1 MSIRPTTLIL
11 ATLLAVATSSR
22 ATTPSQQCAASK
34 IKAAGKKAACLLYL
48 DAKVAGGAT
57 ADPIKLQQCAD
68 RLSDPEKGAF
78 ARAEARGGCAVG
90 GDAVAVEG
98 TVDAFVADVY
108 GALNIGTPN
117 ACQAAKI
124 RAAGKK
130 ASCLLVLQAKNAA
143 GHGLDMGK
151 VQVCEDQLSGPDGTF
166 AREDAQGGCATTNDA
181 ATIEM
186 KVDAFVDA
194 IVAAEPTAA
203 TCAIAECPAPL
214 ACDTMAGACWQP
226 PLQTRPQYQLQA
238 AHTPSGD
245 CNFAAS
251 GGIDTSI
258 SAVPFIGGAP
268 VSPEVYDIDFL
279 TDPVCAAGG
288 SNDVDNTAGVNA
300 IHTAGAKAICYVDA
314 GTDEPFRPDHQDYV
328 DFDTACGGCLFG
340 KPVAGFRE
348 ERWLNIN
355 DDQGQRGF
363 ILGKVDA
370 RVDRCKADGFDAVEF
385 DNVEAYPN
393 PTGLPISEATQLV
406 FNTALANLAHAKG
419 LTVGLKN
426 DVAQVAELLPYF
438 DFAINEQCQEFDE
451 CSTLDPFLA
460 AGKPVFQVEYQVG
473 AGTVCPAANGA
484 NRNAILKSVDLFDT
498 PWTPC
503 R

>member
-1 MSIRPTTLIL
+1 
-11 ATLLAVATSSR
+11 
-22 ATTPSQQCAASK
+22 
-34 IKAAGKKAACLLYL
+34 
-48 DAKVAGGAT
+48 
-57 ADPIKLQQCAD
+57 
-68 RLSDPEKGAF
+68 
-78 ARAEARGGCAVG
+78 
-90 GDAVAVEG
+90 
-98 TVDAFVADVY
+98 
-108 GALNIGTPN
+108 
-117 ACQAAKI
+117 
-124 RAAGKK
+124 
-130 ASCLLVLQAKNAA
+130 
-143 GHGLDMGK
+143 HGLDMGK

-226 PLQTRPQYQLQA
+226 PLQTRPPYQRQA
-238 AHTPSGD
+238 AHPPSGD
-245 CNFAAS
+245 CDFAAS

-355 DDQGQRGF
+355 DDRGQRTF

-370 RVDRCKADGFDAVEF
+370 RIDRCKVDGFDAVEF

-393 PTGLPISEATQLV
+393 PTGLPISEATQLL

-426 DVAQVAELLPYF
+426 DVAQVAEVLPYF
-438 DFAINEQCQEFDE
+438 DFAINEQCQEFNE
-451 CSTLDPFLA
+451 CATLDPFVG
-460 AGKPVFQVEYQVG
+460 AGKPVFQVEYQAG

-503 R
+503 RRNGALVGPGAGCPVPPSLLCRAPRVLCPWHVLVPSCRGARRPPARRPPARRPACPPRSRPRASEGDDGSRPVLRRARVPQPRDLHLRAAPRPQ